1 MLTQLNSRTGWA
13 MRIRV
18 SLIVCSFFLIGG
30 CAEKASHT
38 IRFGL
43 ARAPVT
49 LDPRFATDATSY
61 RIVRLV
67 YQALV
72 DFDDSHRPIPSLATW
87 EQRSPL
93 DYRFHLNEG
102 QVFHDGQPLT
112 SQDVLATYRSVLD
125 AATASPHRG
134 SLENIDSLNAP
145 STLVVDFKLRRPDP
159 LFPGLL
165 VIGIMPAKV
174 LEHSELSLPL
184 LVGSGQFAV
193 VDAHLES
200 RLLLRRVD
208 DDQLI
213 EFLTIEDATVRALKM
228 LHREIDI
235 MQGSMTP
242 ELVRWLDERSG
253 IHVAYRPGTTFTYLG
268 FNVTDRALASV
279 ELRSAIAHAIDRRSL
294 IKYMFGDQARL
305 ADGLFTPDHWAGN
318 SQLASIPY
326 DPDKAR
332 AILSK
337 MGYNENA
344 PLEISYK
351 TSSDHFRLRVATAM
365 QNQLSKVGIDLNIQ
379 SYDWGTFYGDIKTGR
394 FQMYSL
400 SWVGLKQ
407 PDIFRYAFHSES
419 VPPVGANRGRYEST
433 VVDELIEHAEHTAD
447 FEERAATY
455 REIQQVLL
463 QDLPYVPL
471 WFEDTTLIYN
481 DRILGYDTGVD
492 GHYDGLIHTQLVNH
506 HD

>member
-1 MLTQLNSRTGWA
+1 MAQLHPSVGWL
-13 MRIRV
+13 MRI
-18 SLIVCSFFLIGG
+18 SIPLIVCSFFLISG
-30 CAEKASHT
+30 CADKAPNT

-43 ARAPVT
+43 ASAPVT

-72 DFDDSHRPIPSLATW
+72 DFDEGHRPIPSLATW
-87 EQRSPL
+87 EQLSPV
-93 DYRFHLNEG
+93 DYRFHLRDG
-102 QVFHDGQPLT
+102 QVFHDGQSLS
-112 SQDVLATYRSVLD
+112 SQDVLATYQSVLD
-125 AATASPHRG
+125 ATTASPHRG
-134 SLENIDSLNAP
+134 SLENIESLEAP
-145 STLVVDFKLRRPDP
+145 SNLVVDFKLRRPDP

-165 VIGIMPAKV
+165 VIGIMSAKT
-174 LEHSELSLPL
+174 LNHPELNLSSP
-184 LVGSGQFAV
+184 VGSGPFAV
-193 VDAHLES
+193 VDASSES

-208 DDQLI
+208 DDQPI
-213 EFLTIEDATVRALKM
+213 EFLTIKDATVRALKM

-242 ELVRWLDERSG
+242 ELVQWLAERKG
-253 IHVAYRPGTTFTYLG
+253 IHVEYRSGTTFTYLG
-268 FNVTDRALASV
+268 FNVTDRELANI
-279 ELRSAIAHAIDRRSL
+279 ELRSAIAHAIDRPAL
-294 IKYMFGDQARL
+294 TKYMFGDQARL

-318 SQLASIPY
+318 SELTSITY

-332 AILSK
+332 AILAK
-337 MGYNENA
+337 MGYSKDA
-344 PLEISYK
+344 QLEISYK

-365 QNQLSKVGIDLNIQ
+365 QDQLSKVGIKLNIQ
-379 SYDWGTFYGDIKTGR
+379 SYDWGTFYGDIKAGR

-419 VPPVGANRGRYEST
+419 APPVGANRGRYESP
-433 VVDELIEHAEHTAD
+433 VVDELIERAERTVD
-447 FEERAATY
+447 FEARAGLY

-481 DRILGYDTGVD
+481 ARIVGYDTGID
-492 GHYDGLIHTQLVNH
+492 GNYDGLVQTRLANH
-506 HD
+506 HE